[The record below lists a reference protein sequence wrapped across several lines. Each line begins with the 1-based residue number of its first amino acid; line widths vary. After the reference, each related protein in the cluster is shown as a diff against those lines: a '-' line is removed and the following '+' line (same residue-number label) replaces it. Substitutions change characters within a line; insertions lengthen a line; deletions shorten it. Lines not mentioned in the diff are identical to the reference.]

1 MRYLF
6 IILTFVSV
14 SAFGQKKPTVVKSK
28 TSKQEANAP
37 IKTKSYLFGIR
48 KAFSWQITTDQKLL
62 PANKVFKEN
71 IQFEYDLVTI
81 EENFK
86 DEPFDFNSTIKP
98 DENGVLAN
106 PSFISKTL
114 IYRFEVKN
122 DLLILTETDSKA
134 VKKFKIFFN
143 KNKEPIRLQSL
154 TTKRVYN
161 PTAFKGS
168 SKSM

>member
-1 MRYLF
+1 MKYLF
-6 IILTFVSV
+6 SIIMFVSIT
-14 SAFGQKKPTVVKSK
+14 AYGQKNTIDV
-28 TSKQEANAP
+28 
-37 IKTKSYLFGIR
+37 KTKTIEQKTKTPLAVKADVF
-48 KAFSWQITTDQKLL
+48 KKQQAFSWQIITDKKLL
-62 PANKVFKEN
+62 EANTVFKEI
-71 IQFEYDLVTI
+71 IQFEYNLVTI

-98 DENGVLAN
+98 NENGVLTN

-134 VKKFKIFFN
+134 VKKFKIFFD

-154 TTKRVYN
+154 ENKRFYN
-161 PTAFKGS
+161 PTAYKGS